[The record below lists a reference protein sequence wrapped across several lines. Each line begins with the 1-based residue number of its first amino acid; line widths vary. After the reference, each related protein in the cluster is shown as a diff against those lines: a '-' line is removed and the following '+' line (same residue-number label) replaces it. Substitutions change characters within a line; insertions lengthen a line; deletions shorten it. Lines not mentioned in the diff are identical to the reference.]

1 MIIKKSSVFWIFLI
15 CAIGSWLFYVKY
27 GVMQV
32 EDRIKQ
38 VRCEIVEERKNYHIL
53 KAEWK
58 ALTTP
63 DRIQR
68 LAVKYLQVSQM
79 NPEQLCE
86 YDASIFHDE
95 VAKYKKTQKLSK
107 LISKIMAQREN
118 DEKRDGAEN
127 GGEQ

>member
-1 MIIKKSSVFWIFLI
+1 
-15 CAIGSWLFYVKY
+15 
-27 GVMQV
+27 MQV
-32 EDRIKQ
+32 EDRIKR
-38 VRCEIVEERKNYHIL
+38 VRREIVEERKNYHIL

-68 LAVKYLQVSQM
+68 LAEKYLQVSQM

-95 VAKYKKTQKLSK
+95 VEKYKKTQKLSK

-118 DEKRDGAEN
+118 DEKRDDAEN